1 MLNIHTTLQ
10 YFGKHWTI
18 SAYSMNF
25 VSWLPPSFGSQ
36 QFLLRQLKIKT
47 HLSSLVPS
55 VYAVLLSQL
64 TFRKEQQILKAQ
76 IFCRQFWETC
86 FESPFRANFWDLVFF
101 YHWKVHASKLQHNW
115 EPLRLNK
122 LVDSN
127 AVFLRH
133 VTSIAQISGIIVS
146 LGT

>member
-1 MLNIHTTLQ
+1 
-10 YFGKHWTI
+10 
-18 SAYSMNF
+18 MNF

-76 IFCRQFWETC
+76 IFCRQFWETVLNHLSGQI
-86 FESPFRANFWDLVFF
+86 FETLFF
-101 YHWKVHASKLQHNW
+101 L
-115 EPLRLNK
+115 PLEG
-122 LVDSN
+122 
-127 AVFLRH
+127 ACEQ
-133 VTSIAQISGIIVS
+133 TAA
-146 LGT
+146 